1 MLDNKTINLIVYDFD
16 GVMTNN
22 RVYVDQNGIETVQV
36 SRADGLG
43 VAEIRK
49 LGIKQM
55 IISTETNPVVAIRA
69 KKLDIF
75 CLQGV
80 DNKAQTLTNYCEN
93 NQVNLENVAYVGNDI
108 NDLEVMKLV
117 GTTMCPADA
126 HVSIKVISHYIL
138 DTKGGEGVSREILDQ
153 LTQTLVL
160 RSKK

>member
-1 MLDNKTINLIVYDFD
+1 MLGNKIINLIVYDFD

-55 IISTETNPVVAIRA
+55 IISTETNPVVGIRA
-69 KKLDIF
+69 KKLGLF

-80 DNKAQTLTNYCEN
+80 DNKAQALTSYCEIH
-93 NQVNLENVAYVGNDI
+93 QLELSNVAYVGNDI
-108 NDLEVMKLV
+108 NDLEVMKMV
-117 GTTMCPADA
+117 GTTFCPADA
-126 HVSIKVISHYIL
+126 HVSIKVISQYVL

-153 LTQTLVL
+153 LTQTLFL